1 MIVRMRSIIT
11 TPRGWGWRLF
21 TLPESKN
28 NYVVCHCYW
37 KRKKRKNSNSLT
49 VVILFHPGK
58 CQRQIYEVTG
68 LTGTIESPGYPQNYS
83 PNQTCIWRIVAKEGL
98 RVHIHFDPRF
108 YVTSTPSCRDD
119 FVVISTRRQRFNDR
133 RVVRNSRDSVVFCGN
148 QKPSNVSSPANELW
162 IRFKSKHGGHRG
174 FRAWYSAEGE
184 LAKLFDDLKGNFHWL
199 ILQNCKICCGVAQRS
214 YGKEGK
220 KKTKE
225 NDSCKV
231 DKSISEE
238 Q

>member
-1 MIVRMRSIIT
+1 M
-11 TPRGWGWRLF
+11 
-21 TLPESKN
+21 
-28 NYVVCHCYW
+28 
-37 KRKKRKNSNSLT
+37 
-49 VVILFHPGK
+49 VILFHPGK

-83 PNQTCIWRIVAKEGL
+83 PNQTCIWRIVAKEGF

-133 RVVRNSRDSVVFCGN
+133 RVVRNSRDSVLFCGN

-184 LAKLFDDLKGNFHWL
+184 LANLFDNLKGNFHWL
-199 ILQNCKICCGVAQRS
+199 ILKNCKICCGVAQRS

-220 KKTKE
+220 KRQRKTTLAKLI
-225 NDSCKV
+225 NLFQKNNTQRQMS
-231 DKSISEE
+231 
-238 Q
+238 

>member
-1 MIVRMRSIIT
+1 M
-11 TPRGWGWRLF
+11 
-21 TLPESKN
+21 
-28 NYVVCHCYW
+28 
-37 KRKKRKNSNSLT
+37 
-49 VVILFHPGK
+49 VILFHPGK

-83 PNQTCIWRIVAKEGL
+83 PNQTCIWRIVAKEGF

-162 IRFKSKHGGHRG
+162 IRFKSKHGGPRG
-174 FRAWYSAEGE
+174 FRAWYGAEGE
-184 LAKLFDDLKGNFHWL
+184 LADNSVSCNLFDNLKGNFHLL
-199 ILQNCKICCGVAQRS
+199 I
-214 YGKEGK
+214 
-220 KKTKE
+220 
-225 NDSCKV
+225 
-231 DKSISEE
+231 
-238 Q
+238 